1 MLAPLPNSYAYD
13 HWTLEIDIVH
23 RYFSDIQLTVFS
35 IVSNNRFQEDIAGT
49 SFGLTI
55 TKKKNNEISVIFHDI
70 WTNVST
76 SDQYNITLTGILETV
91 VTFHF
96 SGSKVYSRNKGCHTC
111 MIKHTM
117 HVQSLHCSTYLT
129 WLDVCIYVPRSH
141 FHFLKR
147 MLGKGQLRTA

>member
-1 MLAPLPNSYAYD
+1 M
-13 HWTLEIDIVH
+13 TDIGFV
-23 RYFSDIQLTVFS
+23 IKCP
-35 IVSNNRFQEDIAGT
+35 IWNE
-49 SFGLTI
+49 
-55 TKKKNNEISVIFHDI
+55 KKKKQNIQQ
-70 WTNVST
+70 TST
-76 SDQYNITLTGILETV
+76 PSIALTRILETV

-96 SGSKVYSRNKGCHTC
+96 SGGKVYSMNEGCHTC

-129 WLDVCIYVPRSH
+129 WLDVCIHMPRSH

>member
-1 MLAPLPNSYAYD
+1 MKEKQHIHNGD
-13 HWTLEIDIVH
+13 VTL
-23 RYFSDIQLTVFS
+23 LS
-35 IVSNNRFQEDIAGT
+35 IALSQ
-49 SFGLTI
+49 
-55 TKKKNNEISVIFHDI
+55 
-70 WTNVST
+70 
-76 SDQYNITLTGILETV
+76 ILETV

-96 SGSKVYSRNKGCHTC
+96 SGGKVYSMNKGCHTC

-117 HVQSLHCSTYLT
+117 HVQSVHCSTYLT

>member
-1 MLAPLPNSYAYD
+1 MWSSAVNLAINGY
-13 HWTLEIDIVH
+13 
-23 RYFSDIQLTVFS
+23 
-35 IVSNNRFQEDIAGT
+35 
-49 SFGLTI
+49 
-55 TKKKNNEISVIFHDI
+55 KKKALS
-70 WTNVST
+70 
-76 SDQYNITLTGILETV
+76 QILETV

-96 SGSKVYSRNKGCHTC
+96 SGGKVYSMNKGCCTC

-117 HVQSLHCSTYLT
+117 HVQSLHCSAYLT